1 MSGMRTPRS
10 RAAAAM
16 AFLAFAAPV
25 APPAKLPDPAT
36 FHWAMELPAAP
47 WVAFRGVVNFDK
59 AGIGPMNMMY
69 PAPNP
74 AGLLVAVLTHA
85 AIAKGSREAQ
95 KTKIEKEADQVLE
108 PFSGVINTFGYADLA
123 ERSKPWA
130 LTGTQLPVLP
140 RGAPHPDTWVVL
152 VNPVYSITQDQ
163 TTLVLD
169 NTIAIYAPGETKR
182 TSYINT
188 VRVIAD
194 AQVEPDPLAHW
205 TADDGAQLKDRSAHL
220 LAESLDIAFADA
232 MAPVTEAPFRT
243 VRYQEGSEERMER
256 GQPIAEQC
264 DRVLLRS
271 LRGTLMSVPV
281 KRLECAPAQGAQAA
295 AAAAPAGGGG

>member
-1 MSGMRTPRS
+1 MRMPPS
-10 RAAAAM
+10 RAATAM
-16 AFLAFAAPV
+16 AFLALAAPV
-25 APPAKLPDPAT
+25 APPAKLPEPAALR
-36 FHWAMELPAAP
+36 WAMELPAAQT
-47 WVAFRGVVNFDK
+47 VAFRGVVNFDK
-59 AGIGPMNMMY
+59 AGIAPVSMMY

-85 AIAKGSREAQ
+85 AISKGSRDAQ

-108 PFSGVINTFGYADLA
+108 PFSGVINTFAYADLA

-140 RGAPHPDTWVVL
+140 RGAAHPDTWVVL

-194 AQVEPDPLAHW
+194 AEAEPDPLGHW
-205 TADDGAQLKDRSAHL
+205 TADSGALLKDKSAHL

-232 MAPVTEAPFRT
+232 MVPATETAFRT
-243 VRYQEGSEERMER
+243 VRYQEGNEERMER
-256 GQPIAEQC
+256 GQPITEQC

-281 KRLECAPAQGAQAA
+281 KKADCAPSQGAQTA
-295 AAAAPAGGGG
+295 AAAAPSSGGG